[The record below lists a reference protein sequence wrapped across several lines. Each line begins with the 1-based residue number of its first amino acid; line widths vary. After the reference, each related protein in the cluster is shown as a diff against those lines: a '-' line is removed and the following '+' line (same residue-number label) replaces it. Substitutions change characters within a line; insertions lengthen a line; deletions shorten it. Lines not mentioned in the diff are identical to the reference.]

1 MQTTFLPKLSSW
13 IDPIFWLY
21 FPKNCPACG
30 RPLRLFGANICGRCS
45 QNLPETHFFEA
56 PGNPIEK
63 IFYGRL
69 PISAGAAAWY
79 FHKNSALQALL
90 FQLKYKSNEDVGL
103 FIGKQMGALLAASE
117 RFDTIDALIPV
128 PLHPQALSKR
138 GFNQAALICEGIG
151 QVWHKPVLRSAIT
164 RTKHTNTQT
173 KQSRA
178 VRWENME
185 NAFSIKEHT
194 SITGK
199 HLLLI
204 DDVITTGATIEACG
218 KTLLSV
224 KDVKVSVA
232 AAAYPLK

>member
-1 MQTTFLPKLSSW
+1 MQTTYLPKLSSW
-13 IDPIFWLY
+13 IDPVFWLY

-56 PGNPIEK
+56 PNNPIEK

-90 FQLKYKSNEDVGL
+90 FQLKYKSNKDVGL

-117 RFDTIDALIPV
+117 RFSSIDALVPV

-138 GFNQAALICEGIG
+138 GFNQAALICEGIS
-151 QVWHKPVLRSAIT
+151 QVWHKPVLTGAIA
-164 RTKHTNTQT
+164 RTKHTSTQT
-173 KQSRA
+173 KQTRA
-178 VRWENME
+178 ERWDNME
-185 NAFSIKEHT
+185 DAFTIKDPT
-194 SITGK
+194 SINGK
-199 HLLLI
+199 HLLII

-218 KTLLSV
+218 KTLLTI
-224 KDVKVSVA
+224 KDVRVSVA

>member
-151 QVWHKPVLRSAIT
+151 QVWHKPVFTGAIT

-185 NAFSIKEHT
+185 NAFSIKDPT

>member
-1 MQTTFLPKLSSW
+1 MQTTFLPKLASW
-13 IDPIFWLY
+13 IEPVFWLY

-69 PISAGAAAWY
+69 PIDAGAAAWY
-79 FHKNSALQALL
+79 FHKNTALQALL
-90 FQLKYKSNEDVGL
+90 FQLKYKSNKEVGL
-103 FIGKQMGALLAASE
+103 FIGKQMGSLLAASD
-117 RFDTIDALIPV
+117 RYVGIDALIPV

-138 GFNQAALICEGIG
+138 GFNQAALICEGIS
-151 QVWHKPVLRSAIT
+151 QVWHKPVYTSVIVRNK
-164 RTKHTNTQT
+164 RTSTQT
-173 KQSRA
+173 KQTRA
-178 VRWENME
+178 ERWENME
-185 NAFSIKEHT
+185 NAFTINDPGSIN
-194 SITGK
+194 GK

-218 KTLLSV
+218 KTLLTIKNV
-224 KDVKVSVA
+224 RVSVA

>member
-1 MQTTFLPKLSSW
+1 MQTSFLPKLSSW
-13 IDPIFWLY
+13 IDPVFWLY

-30 RPLRLFGANICGRCS
+30 RPLKLFGANICGRCS

-69 PISAGAAAWY
+69 PMNAGAAAWY

-90 FQLKYKSNEDVGL
+90 FQLKYKSNKEVGL
-103 FIGKQMGALLAASE
+103 FMGKQMGALLAASE
-117 RFDTIDALIPV
+117 RFASIDALVPV

-151 QVWHKPVLRSAIT
+151 QVWHKPVLTGAIA
-164 RTKHTNTQT
+164 RTKHTSTQT
-173 KQSRA
+173 KQTRA
-178 VRWENME
+178 ERWDNME
-185 NAFSIKEHT
+185 NAFTIKDPT
-194 SITGK
+194 SINGK
-199 HLLLI
+199 HLLII

-218 KTLLSV
+218 KTLLTI
-224 KDVKVSVA
+224 KDVRVSVA

>member
-1 MQTTFLPKLSSW
+1 MQTSYLPKLSTW

-21 FPKNCPACG
+21 FPKNCPACS

-69 PISAGAAAWY
+69 PIQAGAAAWY

-117 RFDTIDALIPV
+117 RFASIDALVPM

>member
-1 MQTTFLPKLSSW
+1 MQTTYLPKLTRW

-69 PISAGAAAWY
+69 PMSAGAAAWY
-79 FHKNSALQALL
+79 FHKNSALQSLL

-103 FIGKQMGALLAASE
+103 FIGKQMGALLAASD
-117 RFDTIDALIPV
+117 RFATIDALVPV

-138 GFNQAALICEGIG
+138 GFNQAALICEGIS
-151 QVWHKPVLRSAIT
+151 QVWRKPVLTSAIA
-164 RTKHTNTQT
+164 RTKHTSTQT
-173 KQSRA
+173 KQTRA
-178 VRWENME
+178 VRWDNME
-185 NAFSIKEHT
+185 NAFTIKNSEN
-194 SITGK
+194 IIGK

>member
-1 MQTTFLPKLSSW
+1 MQTTYLPKLSSW
-13 IDPIFWLY
+13 IDPVFWLY

-45 QNLPETHFFEA
+45 QNLPETHFFDA
-56 PGNPIEK
+56 PRNPIEK

-90 FQLKYKSNEDVGL
+90 FQLKYKSNKDVGL

-117 RFDTIDALIPV
+117 RFSSIDALVPV

-151 QVWHKPVLRSAIT
+151 QVWHKPVLTGAIA
-164 RTKHTNTQT
+164 RTKHTSTQT
-173 KQSRA
+173 KQTRSE
-178 VRWENME
+178 RWDNME
-185 NAFSIKEHT
+185 NAFTIKDPT
-194 SITGK
+194 SINGK
-199 HLLLI
+199 HLLII

-218 KTLLSV
+218 KTLLTI
-224 KDVKVSVA
+224 KDVRVSVA

>member
-1 MQTTFLPKLSSW
+1 MQTSFLPKLSSW
-13 IDPIFWLY
+13 IDPVFWLY

-30 RPLRLFGANICGRCS
+30 RPLKLFGANICGRCS

-69 PISAGAAAWY
+69 PMNAGAAAWY

-90 FQLKYKSNEDVGL
+90 FQLKYKSNKEVGL

-117 RFDTIDALIPV
+117 RFASIDALVPV

-151 QVWHKPVLRSAIT
+151 QVWHKPVLTGAIA
-164 RTKHTNTQT
+164 RTKHTSTQT
-173 KQSRA
+173 KQTRA
-178 VRWENME
+178 ERWDNME
-185 NAFSIKEHT
+185 NAFTIKGPASIN
-194 SITGK
+194 GK
-199 HLLLI
+199 HLLII

-218 KTLLSV
+218 KTLLTI
-224 KDVKVSVA
+224 KDVRVSVA

>member
-1 MQTTFLPKLSSW
+1 MQTSFLPKLSSW
-13 IDPIFWLY
+13 IDPVFWLY

-30 RPLRLFGANICGRCS
+30 RPLKLFGANICGRCS

-56 PGNPIEK
+56 AGNPIEK

-69 PISAGAAAWY
+69 PMNAGAAAWY

-90 FQLKYKSNEDVGL
+90 FQLKYKSNKEVGL
-103 FIGKQMGALLAASE
+103 FMGKQMGALLAASE
-117 RFDTIDALIPV
+117 RFASIDALVPV

-151 QVWHKPVLRSAIT
+151 QVWHKPVLTGAIA
-164 RTKHTNTQT
+164 RTKHTSTQT
-173 KQSRA
+173 KQTRA
-178 VRWENME
+178 ERWDNME
-185 NAFSIKEHT
+185 NAFTIKDPT
-194 SITGK
+194 SINGK
-199 HLLLI
+199 HLLII

-218 KTLLSV
+218 KTLLTI
-224 KDVKVSVA
+224 KDVRVSVA

>member
-1 MQTTFLPKLSSW
+1 MQTTFLPKLISW

-151 QVWHKPVLRSAIT
+151 QVWHKPVFTGAIT

-173 KQSRA
+173 KQNRA

-185 NAFSIKEHT
+185 NAFSIKDPT
-194 SITGK
+194 SIAGK

-218 KTLLSV
+218 KTLLSI

>member
-1 MQTTFLPKLSSW
+1 MQTSFLPKISSW
-13 IDPIFWLY
+13 IDPVFWLY

-69 PISAGAAAWY
+69 PIGAGAAAWY

-90 FQLKYKSNEDVGL
+90 FQLKYKSNKEVGL
-103 FIGKQMGALLAASE
+103 FIGKQMGGLLAASE
-117 RFDTIDALIPV
+117 RFSGIDALVPV
-128 PLHPQALSKR
+128 PLHAQALSKR
-138 GFNQAALICEGIG
+138 GFNQAALICEGIS
-151 QVWHKPVLRSAIT
+151 QVWHKPVLRGAVARS
-164 RTKHTNTQT
+164 KHTPTQT
-173 KQSRA
+173 KQTRPE
-178 VRWENME
+178 RWGNME
-185 NAFSIKEHT
+185 NAFTLKDPA

-199 HLLLI
+199 HILLI

-218 KTLLSV
+218 KILLTI
-224 KDVKVSVA
+224 KDVRVSVA

>member
-1 MQTTFLPKLSSW
+1 MQTTYLPKLTRW

-30 RPLRLFGANICGRCS
+30 RPLRLFGANICGPCS

-56 PGNPIEK
+56 PNNPIEK

-69 PISAGAAAWY
+69 PIQTGAAAWY

-90 FQLKYKSNEDVGL
+90 FQLKYKSNGDVGL

-117 RFDTIDALIPV
+117 RFASIDALVPV

-151 QVWHKPVLRSAIT
+151 QVWHKPVLMGAIA

-178 VRWENME
+178 ERWDNME
-185 NAFSIKEHT
+185 NAFTIKDPASIK
-194 SITGK
+194 GK

-218 KTLLSV
+218 NTLLSIEG
-224 KDVKVSVA
+224 VKVSVA

>member
-1 MQTTFLPKLSSW
+1 MQTTYLPKLTRW

-69 PISAGAAAWY
+69 PIHAGAAAWY

-117 RFDTIDALIPV
+117 RFASIDALVPM

-194 SITGK
+194 SIIGK

-224 KDVKVSVA
+224 KDVQLSVA

>member
-1 MQTTFLPKLSSW
+1 MQTTYLPKLSSW
-13 IDPIFWLY
+13 IDPVFWLY

-56 PGNPIEK
+56 PNNPIEK

-90 FQLKYKSNEDVGL
+90 FQLKYKSNKDVGL

-117 RFDTIDALIPV
+117 RFSSIDALVPV

-151 QVWHKPVLRSAIT
+151 QVWHKPVLTGAIA
-164 RTKHTNTQT
+164 RTKHTSTQT
-173 KQSRA
+173 KQTRSE
-178 VRWENME
+178 RWDNME
-185 NAFSIKEHT
+185 NAFTIKDPT
-194 SITGK
+194 SINGK
-199 HLLLI
+199 HLLII

-218 KTLLSV
+218 KTLLTI
-224 KDVKVSVA
+224 KDVRVSVA

>member
-1 MQTTFLPKLSSW
+1 MQTSFLPKLSSW
-13 IDPIFWLY
+13 IDPVFWLY

-30 RPLRLFGANICGRCS
+30 RPLKLFGANICGRCS

-56 PGNPIEK
+56 AGNPIEK

-69 PISAGAAAWY
+69 PINAGAAAWY

-90 FQLKYKSNEDVGL
+90 FQLKYKSNKEVGL

-117 RFDTIDALIPV
+117 RFASIDALIPV

-138 GFNQAALICEGIG
+138 GFNQAAIICEGIG
-151 QVWHKPVLRSAIT
+151 QVWHKPVLTGAIA
-164 RTKHTNTQT
+164 RTKHTPTQT
-173 KQSRA
+173 KQTRA
-178 VRWENME
+178 ERWDNIE
-185 NAFSIKEHT
+185 NAFTIQDSASIK
-194 SITGK
+194 GK
-199 HLLLI
+199 HLLLV

-218 KTLLSV
+218 KTLLTIEGAR
-224 KDVKVSVA
+224 VSVA

>member
-1 MQTTFLPKLSSW
+1 MQTTYLPKLTRW

-69 PISAGAAAWY
+69 PIQAGAAAWY

-117 RFDTIDALIPV
+117 RFASIDALVPM

>member
-1 MQTTFLPKLSSW
+1 MQTTYLPKLSSW

-56 PGNPIEK
+56 SNNPIEK

-69 PISAGAAAWY
+69 PINAGAAAWY

-90 FQLKYKSNEDVGL
+90 FQLKYKSNKDVGL

-117 RFDTIDALIPV
+117 RFDSIDALVPV
-128 PLHPQALSKR
+128 PLHPQAYSKR

-151 QVWHKPVLRSAIT
+151 QVWHKPVLTGAIA
-164 RTKHTNTQT
+164 RTKHTSTQT
-173 KQSRA
+173 KQTRA
-178 VRWENME
+178 ERWDNME
-185 NAFSIKEHT
+185 NAFTIKDPT
-194 SITGK
+194 SINGK
-199 HLLLI
+199 HLLII

-218 KTLLSV
+218 KTLLTI
-224 KDVKVSVA
+224 KDVMVSVA

>member
-1 MQTTFLPKLSSW
+1 MQTPYLPKFSSW
-13 IDPIFWLY
+13 IDPVFWLY

-56 PGNPIEK
+56 SNNPIEK

-69 PISAGAAAWY
+69 PINAGAAAWY
-79 FHKNSALQALL
+79 FHKNSALQTLL
-90 FQLKYKSNEDVGL
+90 FQLKYKSNKDVGL

-117 RFDTIDALIPV
+117 RFSSIDALVPV
-128 PLHPQALSKR
+128 PLHPQAHSKR

-151 QVWHKPVLRSAIT
+151 QVWHKPVLTGAIA
-164 RTKHTNTQT
+164 RTKHTSTQT
-173 KQSRA
+173 KQTRA
-178 VRWENME
+178 ERWDNME
-185 NAFSIKEHT
+185 NAFTIKDPT
-194 SITGK
+194 SINGK
-199 HLLLI
+199 HLLII

-218 KTLLSV
+218 KTLLTIKNV
-224 KDVKVSVA
+224 RVSVA

>member
-1 MQTTFLPKLSSW
+1 MQPTYFPKLSSW
-13 IDPIFWLY
+13 IDPVFWLY

-56 PGNPIEK
+56 PNNPIEK

-90 FQLKYKSNEDVGL
+90 FQLKYKSNKEVGL

-117 RFDTIDALIPV
+117 RFASIDALVPV

-151 QVWHKPVLRSAIT
+151 QVWHKPVLTGAIA
-164 RTKHTNTQT
+164 RTKHTSTQT
-173 KQSRA
+173 KQTRA
-178 VRWENME
+178 ERWDNME
-185 NAFSIKEHT
+185 DAFTIKDPT
-194 SITGK
+194 SINGK
-199 HLLLI
+199 HLLII

-218 KTLLSV
+218 KTLLTI
-224 KDVKVSVA
+224 KDVRVSVA

>member
-1 MQTTFLPKLSSW
+1 MQTTYLPKLTRW

-69 PISAGAAAWY
+69 PIHAGAAAWY
-79 FHKNSALQALL
+79 FHKNSALQSLL

-117 RFDTIDALIPV
+117 RFATIDALVPV

-151 QVWHKPVLRSAIT
+151 QVWHKPVLMGAIA

-185 NAFSIKEHT
+185 NAFSIKDPT
-194 SITGK
+194 SMTGK
-199 HLLLI
+199 HLLII

-224 KDVKVSVA
+224 KDVRLSVA

>member
-1 MQTTFLPKLSSW
+1 MQTTYLPKLSTW

-69 PISAGAAAWY
+69 PIHAGAAAWY

-117 RFDTIDALIPV
+117 RFATIDALVPV

-151 QVWHKPVLRSAIT
+151 QVWHKPVLMGAIA

-178 VRWENME
+178 LRWENME
-185 NAFSIKEHT
+185 NAFSIKDPT
-194 SITGK
+194 SMTGK
-199 HLLLI
+199 HLLII

-224 KDVKVSVA
+224 KDVRLSVA

>member
-1 MQTTFLPKLSSW
+1 MQTSFLPKLSSW
-13 IDPIFWLY
+13 IDPVFWLY

-30 RPLRLFGANICGRCS
+30 RPLKLFGANICGRCS

-56 PGNPIEK
+56 AGNPIEK

-69 PISAGAAAWY
+69 PINAGAAAWY

-90 FQLKYKSNEDVGL
+90 FQLKYKSNKEVGL

-117 RFDTIDALIPV
+117 RFASIDALIPV

-138 GFNQAALICEGIG
+138 GFNQAAIICEGIG
-151 QVWHKPVLRSAIT
+151 QVWHKPVLTGAIA
-164 RTKHTNTQT
+164 RTKHTPTQT
-173 KQSRA
+173 KQTRA
-178 VRWENME
+178 ERWDNME
-185 NAFSIKEHT
+185 NAFTIQDPASIK
-194 SITGK
+194 GK
-199 HLLLI
+199 HLLLV

-218 KTLLSV
+218 KTLLTIEGAR
-224 KDVKVSVA
+224 VSVA

>member
-1 MQTTFLPKLSSW
+1 MQTTYLPKLSSW
-13 IDPIFWLY
+13 IDPVFWLY

-56 PGNPIEK
+56 PNNPIEK

-90 FQLKYKSNEDVGL
+90 FQLKYKSNKDVGL

-117 RFDTIDALIPV
+117 RFSSIDALVPV

-151 QVWHKPVLRSAIT
+151 QVWHKPVLTGAIA
-164 RTKHTNTQT
+164 RTKHTSTQT
-173 KQSRA
+173 KQTRA
-178 VRWENME
+178 ERWDNME
-185 NAFSIKEHT
+185 NAFTVKDPT
-194 SITGK
+194 SINGK
-199 HLLLI
+199 HLLII

-218 KTLLSV
+218 KTLLTI
-224 KDVKVSVA
+224 KDVRVSVA

>member
-1 MQTTFLPKLSSW
+1 MQTTYLPKLSTW

-69 PISAGAAAWY
+69 PIHAGAAAWY

-117 RFDTIDALIPV
+117 RFATIDALVPV

-151 QVWHKPVLRSAIT
+151 QVWHKPVLMGAIA

-173 KQSRA
+173 KQSRT

-185 NAFSIKEHT
+185 NAFSIKDPT
-194 SITGK
+194 SMTGK
-199 HLLLI
+199 HLLII

-224 KDVKVSVA
+224 KDVKLSVA

>member
-1 MQTTFLPKLSSW
+1 MQTTYLPKLSSW

-30 RPLRLFGANICGRCS
+30 RPLRLFGANVCGRCS

-56 PGNPIEK
+56 SNNPIEK

-69 PISAGAAAWY
+69 PINAGAAAWY

-90 FQLKYKSNEDVGL
+90 FQLKYKSNKDVGL

-117 RFDTIDALIPV
+117 RFDSIDALVPV

-151 QVWHKPVLRSAIT
+151 QVWHKPVLTGAIA
-164 RTKHTNTQT
+164 RTKHTSTQT
-173 KQSRA
+173 KQTRA
-178 VRWENME
+178 ERWDNME
-185 NAFSIKEHT
+185 NAFTIKDPT
-194 SITGK
+194 SINGM
-199 HLLLI
+199 HLLII

-218 KTLLSV
+218 KTLLTI
-224 KDVKVSVA
+224 KDVRVSVA

>member
-1 MQTTFLPKLSSW
+1 MQPTYFPKLSSW
-13 IDPIFWLY
+13 IDPVFWLY

-56 PGNPIEK
+56 PNNPIEK

-90 FQLKYKSNEDVGL
+90 FQLKYKSNKEVGL

-117 RFDTIDALIPV
+117 RFSSIDALVPV

-151 QVWHKPVLRSAIT
+151 QVWHKPVLTGAIA
-164 RTKHTNTQT
+164 RTKHTSTQT
-173 KQSRA
+173 KQTRA
-178 VRWENME
+178 ERWDNME
-185 NAFSIKEHT
+185 NAFTIKDPISIN
-194 SITGK
+194 GK
-199 HLLLI
+199 HLLII

-218 KTLLSV
+218 KTLLTI
-224 KDVKVSVA
+224 KDVRVSVA

>member
-69 PISAGAAAWY
+69 PINAGAAAWY

-151 QVWHKPVLRSAIT
+151 QVWHKPVFTGAIT

-185 NAFSIKEHT
+185 NAFSIKDPT

>member
-1 MQTTFLPKLSSW
+1 MQTTYLPKLSAW

-69 PISAGAAAWY
+69 PMSAGAAAWY

-117 RFDTIDALIPV
+117 RFATIDALVPV

-138 GFNQAALICEGIG
+138 GFNQAALICEGIS
-151 QVWHKPVLRSAIT
+151 QVWHKPVLVGAIA

-178 VRWENME
+178 VRWDNME
-185 NAFSIKEHT
+185 NAFSIKDPT
-194 SITGK
+194 SIMGK

-224 KDVKVSVA
+224 KDVQLSVA

>member
-1 MQTTFLPKLSSW
+1 MQTTYLPKLTRW

-30 RPLRLFGANICGRCS
+30 RPLRLFGANICGACS

-56 PGNPIEK
+56 PNNPIEK

-69 PISAGAAAWY
+69 PIQTGAAAWY

-90 FQLKYKSNEDVGL
+90 FQLKYKSNGDVGL

-117 RFDTIDALIPV
+117 RFASIDALVPV

-151 QVWHKPVLRSAIT
+151 QVWHKPVLMGAIA

-178 VRWENME
+178 ERWDNME
-185 NAFSIKEHT
+185 NAFTIKDPASIK
-194 SITGK
+194 GK

-218 KTLLSV
+218 NTLLSIEG
-224 KDVKVSVA
+224 VKVSVA

>member
-151 QVWHKPVLRSAIT
+151 QVWHKPVFTGAIT

-173 KQSRA
+173 KQNRA

-185 NAFSIKEHT
+185 NAFSIKEPT

>member
-1 MQTTFLPKLSSW
+1 MQTTYLPKLSSW
-13 IDPIFWLY
+13 IDPVFWLY

-56 PGNPIEK
+56 PNNPIEK

-90 FQLKYKSNEDVGL
+90 FQLKYKSNKDVGL

-117 RFDTIDALIPV
+117 RFASIDALVPV

-151 QVWHKPVLRSAIT
+151 QVWHKPVLTGAIA
-164 RTKHTNTQT
+164 RTKHTSTQT
-173 KQSRA
+173 KQTRA
-178 VRWENME
+178 ERWDNME
-185 NAFSIKEHT
+185 DAFTIKDPT
-194 SITGK
+194 SINGK
-199 HLLLI
+199 HLLII

-218 KTLLSV
+218 KTLLTI
-224 KDVKVSVA
+224 KDVRVSVA
-232 AAAYPLK
+232 AAAYTLK

>member
-1 MQTTFLPKLSSW
+1 MQPTYFPKLSSW
-13 IDPIFWLY
+13 IDPVFWLY

-56 PGNPIEK
+56 PNNPIEK

-90 FQLKYKSNEDVGL
+90 FQLKYKSNKDVGL

-117 RFDTIDALIPV
+117 RFSSIDALVPV

-151 QVWHKPVLRSAIT
+151 QVWHKPVLTGAIA
-164 RTKHTNTQT
+164 RTKHTSTQT
-173 KQSRA
+173 KQTRA
-178 VRWENME
+178 ERWDNME
-185 NAFSIKEHT
+185 NAFTIKDPISIN
-194 SITGK
+194 GK
-199 HLLLI
+199 HLLII

-218 KTLLSV
+218 KTLLTI
-224 KDVKVSVA
+224 KDVRVSVA

>member
-1 MQTTFLPKLSSW
+1 MQTTYLPKLSSW
-13 IDPIFWLY
+13 IDPVFWLY

-56 PGNPIEK
+56 PNNPIEK

-90 FQLKYKSNEDVGL
+90 FQLKYKSNKDVGL

-117 RFDTIDALIPV
+117 RFSSIDALVPV

-151 QVWHKPVLRSAIT
+151 QVWHKPVLTGAIA
-164 RTKHTNTQT
+164 RTKHTSTQT
-173 KQSRA
+173 KQTRA
-178 VRWENME
+178 ERWDNME
-185 NAFSIKEHT
+185 DAFTIKDPT
-194 SITGK
+194 SINGK
-199 HLLLI
+199 HLLII

-218 KTLLSV
+218 KTLLTIKGV
-224 KDVKVSVA
+224 RVSVA

>member
-1 MQTTFLPKLSSW
+1 MQTTYLPKLSSW

-56 PGNPIEK
+56 SNNPIEK

-69 PISAGAAAWY
+69 PINAGAAAWY

-90 FQLKYKSNEDVGL
+90 FQLKYKSNKDVGL

-117 RFDTIDALIPV
+117 RFDSIDALVPV

-151 QVWHKPVLRSAIT
+151 QVWHKPVLTGAIA
-164 RTKHTNTQT
+164 RTKHTSTQT
-173 KQSRA
+173 KQTRA
-178 VRWENME
+178 ERWDNME
-185 NAFSIKEHT
+185 NAFTIKDPT
-194 SITGK
+194 SINGK
-199 HLLLI
+199 HLLII

-218 KTLLSV
+218 KTLLTI
-224 KDVKVSVA
+224 KDVMVSVA